1 VTAPPAGPIPWQGAE
16 YPPRPWQA
24 VALPIVV
31 AALKRRE
38 RGIVSATMG
47 AGKSYLQA
55 ELCSVKLPSLGDMAI
70 VLTAPRKRLVKQLSA
85 TVARRCGAGNVGVYY
100 SDRKQPDRRI
110 IVCCNNSLPALTLDL
125 AARRRRVA
133 LIIVDEAHSSEAD
146 TLRETTPMLDPVC
159 LVGFTATPFRSVP
172 TQTVS
177 LFDRVLVRYT
187 MREAVAAGDLVDFR
201 HIRIV
206 GEELPKPV
214 DEVCLDMM
222 REHCDG
228 FGPGLVSAS
237 NIADAEAYAA
247 WLTGQGWAAL
257 PIHSKM
263 SERQQDANLARLWA
277 GDVRCLVHPAL
288 LAEGVDFPA
297 LRWLCHRRKVQAGV
311 RFWQETGR
319 PTRADNNP
327 DPRLGPKTHAI
338 ILDPHLLLG
347 RHGPMTI
354 EALGKA
360 IEEATEAEEAEPSA
374 ARSRREPTEQ
384 EAVALDLLV
393 AYLEDVHR
401 RLTDAGIVGPSKY
414 APGGW
419 QLADVSEKQ
428 VEAIKGASKLTR
440 HVPGQCRDPIK
451 ALVKVP
457 WALNRGQAA
466 MLLDVLFGGAR
477 WARPQIDVEAGIYPS
492 QVQWSPGL
500 IRVDAPDHETILA
513 AGRGGRKAAPEG
525 EET

>member
-1 VTAPPAGPIPWQGAE
+1 MTAPPAGPIPWQGAE
-16 YPPRPWQA
+16 FPPRQWQA
-24 VALPIVV
+24 EALPIVV

-47 AGKSYLQA
+47 AGKSVLQA
-55 ELCSVKLPSLGDMAI
+55 ELCYVKLPSLGEDAI

-85 TVARRCGAGNVGVYY
+85 TVAKRCGARNVGMYY
-100 SDRKQPDRRI
+100 SDKKQVDRRI
-110 IVCCNNSLPALTLDL
+110 IVCCNNSLPALTLEL

-133 LIIVDEAHSSEAD
+133 LLIVDEAHTSEAD
-146 TLRETTPMLDPVC
+146 TVRDTIPLLDPVC
-159 LVGFTATPFRSVP
+159 LVGFTATPCRSVP
-172 TQTVS
+172 TQTLS

-187 MREAVAAGDLVDFR
+187 MRQAVAAGDLVDFR
-201 HIRIV
+201 HIRIL
-206 GEELPKPV
+206 GEELPGPI

-247 WLTGQGWAAL
+247 WLTERGWAAL
-257 PIHSKM
+257 PIHSKL

-347 RHGPMTI
+347 RHGPMTL
-354 EALGKA
+354 EALGQA
-360 IEEATEAEEAEPSA
+360 IEDATDVEEAHPSVERARRTLTEA
-374 ARSRREPTEQ
+374 
-384 EAVALDLLV
+384 EAVALDLLLL
-393 AYLEDVHR
+393 YLDDIHG
-401 RLTDAGIVGPSKY
+401 RLVRAGIVKEPEY
-414 APGGW
+414 RPGRW
-419 QLADVSEKQ
+419 QYEPVTQATVEMIRGVS
-428 VEAIKGASKLTR
+428 ALTK
-440 HVPGQCRDPIK
+440 HVPGQCRPPIR
-451 ALVKVP
+451 ALVQVP
-457 WALNRGQAA
+457 WALKQGEAEKLVGV
-466 MLLDVLFGGAR
+466 LLGGRRYAVPIMR
-477 WARPQIDVEAGIYPS
+477 KTRKYAS
-492 QVQWSPGL
+492 QVQWNARLVDSP
-500 IRVDAPDHETILA
+500 APDHETILA
-513 AGRGGRKAAPEG
+513 AGRGGRKMEPE
-525 EET
+525 